1 MAETLHGRCAEH
13 SESVWKCVRDGGTGD
28 SCSGVLV
35 GSLGALAGQTATATQ
50 GSAAITINSTIKRRQ
65 K

>member
-13 SESVWKCVRDGGTGD
+13 SESGWKGVRDGGTGD

-35 GSLGALAGQTATATQ
+35 GPLGALTGQT
-50 GSAAITINSTIKRRQ
+50 GSRDSGKRNYSH
-65 K
+65 